1 MAASVEL
8 PMLGLLR
15 EGPLHGYE
23 LKRRLESLVGF
34 FSAVSY
40 GSLYPMFRGLELRHY
55 VTHTSEQP
63 GRIVYKITSKG
74 KDRFV
79 QLMHEPT
86 VPLTQKLL
94 FLQAIP
100 PAERKQIL
108 ESHKEE
114 WTNRLEQ
121 YRRIQK
127 RIDVKTIDRYRAALL
142 AREIDHLAK
151 DIIWLQ
157 QLIDNEEANTPEQDG
172 QDSHRGPS
180 KISGNKR

>member
-1 MAASVEL
+1 
-8 PMLGLLR
+8 MLGLLG

-34 FSAVSY
+34 FGTVSY
-40 GSLYPMFRGLELRHY
+40 GSLYPMFRGLEIRHY
-55 VTHTSEQP
+55 VTRTSEQT
-63 GRIVYKITSKG
+63 GRIVYHITSKG
-74 KDRFV
+74 KERLF
-79 QLMHEPT
+79 QLMHDPT

-114 WTNRLEQ
+114 WDNRLKQ
-121 YRRIQK
+121 YRRMQES
-127 RIDVKTIDRYRAALL
+127 IDVKTIDRYHAALL
-142 AREIDHLAK
+142 ARETDHVAK

-157 QLIDNEEANTPEQDG
+157 QLIEDEEAKTPEQDSR
-172 QDSHRGPS
+172 DSHS
-180 KISGNKR
+180 KLLKSSRKKR